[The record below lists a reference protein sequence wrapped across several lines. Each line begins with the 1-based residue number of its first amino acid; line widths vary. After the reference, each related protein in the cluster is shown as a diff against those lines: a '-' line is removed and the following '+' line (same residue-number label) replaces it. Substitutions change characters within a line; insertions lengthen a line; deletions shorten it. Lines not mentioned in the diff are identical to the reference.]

1 MQRNT
6 PKAPSTSK
14 EDYDT
19 TEEYEDAEK
28 DYGQELNGYTEK
40 CEAIRT
46 RSEAGEISLYLRIE
60 SNDITLCYV
69 ANTATTVNGTAT
81 EMPLSPI
88 EKLEKQDKRNKE
100 IALEKTVEDTKSGF
114 RGRYVRAQIWTGRGE
129 NGVFLPALLTPQR
142 AFQ

>member
-1 MQRNT
+1 M
-6 PKAPSTSK
+6 PPSSSK

-19 TEEYEDAEK
+19 TEEYEEAVK
-28 DYGQELNGYTEK
+28 DYEQKLNGYTEK

-69 ANTATTVNGTAT
+69 ANTATTANGTAT
-81 EMPLSPI
+81 KMPLSPI

-100 IALEKTVEDTKSGF
+100 IALERPLKTPKSGF
-114 RGRYVRAQIWTGRGE
+114 
-129 NGVFLPALLTPQR
+129 
-142 AFQ
+142 

>member
-6 PKAPSTSK
+6 PKAPQAPQK

-100 IALEKTVEDTKSGF
+100 IALERPLKTPKSGF
-114 RGRYVRAQIWTGRGE
+114 
-129 NGVFLPALLTPQR
+129 
-142 AFQ
+142 

>member
-1 MQRNT
+1 M
-6 PKAPSTSK
+6 PPSSSK

-19 TEEYEDAEK
+19 TEEYEEAVK
-28 DYGQELNGYTEK
+28 DYEQKLNGYTEK

-69 ANTATTVNGTAT
+69 ANTATTANGTAT
-81 EMPLSPI
+81 KMPLSPI

-100 IALEKTVEDTKSGF
+100 IALERPLKTPKADF
-114 RGRYVRAQIWTGRGE
+114 RGRYVRAQIWAGRGE

>member
-1 MQRNT
+1 MR
-6 PKAPSTSK
+6 K
-14 EDYDT
+14 
-19 TEEYEDAEK
+19 
-28 DYGQELNGYTEK
+28 GLRQELNGYTEK

-46 RSEAGEISLYLRIE
+46 RSEAGEIFLYLRIE

-100 IALEKTVEDTKSGF
+100 IALEKTVEDTKKRILEVDVTS
-114 RGRYVRAQIWTGRGE
+114 QIWTGRGK
-129 NGVFLPALLTPQR
+129 NGLFLPALLTPQR
-142 AFQ
+142 SISK

>member
-1 MQRNT
+1 M
-6 PKAPSTSK
+6 PPSSSK

-19 TEEYEDAEK
+19 TEEYEEAVK
-28 DYGQELNGYTEK
+28 DYEQKLNGYTEK

-69 ANTATTVNGTAT
+69 ANTATTANGTAT
-81 EMPLSPI
+81 KMPLSPI

-114 RGRYVRAQIWTGRGE
+114 
-129 NGVFLPALLTPQR
+129 
-142 AFQ
+142 